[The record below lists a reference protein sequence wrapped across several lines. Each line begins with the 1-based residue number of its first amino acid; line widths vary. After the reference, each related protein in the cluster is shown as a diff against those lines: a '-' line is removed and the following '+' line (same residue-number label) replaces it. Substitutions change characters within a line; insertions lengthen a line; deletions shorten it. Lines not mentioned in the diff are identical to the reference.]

1 VGVATSVEE
10 GGMRKNAL
18 FYFLFLFASRFAFFL
33 PLPRRQCDI
42 LSRCPPSDLFS
53 MSLAFSTSD
62 LILWCLT
69 PLALPVAHGCGGTL
83 AAGPLVA
90 LLTTSIVT
98 GIDHRPRKIRC
109 SYARTSA
116 RGSTRRWGSL
126 GVEAAIRR
134 SRRLG
139 ARGGRRSELM
149 CSRRRKAAPRRLC
162 TCERLTW
169 EHHLL
174 RALPGGKQK
183 PTQEGSTRLA
193 ASYKAFTTARV

>member
-1 VGVATSVEE
+1 VWVWRLVSRRAGCAK
-10 GGMRKNAL
+10 MRCFIFFSYL
-18 FYFLFLFASRFAFFL
+18 LRDLRFFL

-53 MSLAFSTSD
+53 MSLAFSSSD

-69 PLALPVAHGCGGTL
+69 PLALPAAHGCGGTL

-98 GIDHRPRKIRC
+98 GIDHRPKKIRC
-109 SYARTSA
+109 SYARISA

-139 ARGGRRSELM
+139 GARRAPKRAYALEAEKSGIEATLHVRAADVGAPFAARAAWRETETDAGR
-149 CSRRRKAAPRRLC
+149 KHT
-162 TCERLTW
+162 TC
-169 EHHLL
+169 HI
-174 RALPGGKQK
+174 
-183 PTQEGSTRLA
+183 
-193 ASYKAFTTARV
+193 V

>member
-1 VGVATSVEE
+1 
-10 GGMRKNAL
+10 
-18 FYFLFLFASRFAFFL
+18 
-33 PLPRRQCDI
+33 
-42 LSRCPPSDLFS
+42 
-53 MSLAFSTSD
+53 LAFSSSD

-69 PLALPVAHGCGGTL
+69 PLALPAAHGCGGTL

-139 ARGGRRSELM
+139 GARRASKRAYALEAEKSGIEATLHVRAADVGAPFAARAAWRETETDAGRKHM
-149 CSRRRKAAPRRLC
+149 
-162 TCERLTW
+162 TC
-169 EHHLL
+169 HI
-174 RALPGGKQK
+174 
-183 PTQEGSTRLA
+183 
-193 ASYKAFTTARV
+193 V